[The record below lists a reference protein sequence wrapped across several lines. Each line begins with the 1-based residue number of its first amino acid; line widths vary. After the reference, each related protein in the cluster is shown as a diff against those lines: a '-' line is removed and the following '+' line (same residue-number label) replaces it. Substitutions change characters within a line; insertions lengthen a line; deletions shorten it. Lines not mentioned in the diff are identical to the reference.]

1 MISKTMFKSFLV
13 NLSLTLIKLLGSF
26 LSNSKTL
33 LADSVH
39 CLSDMLTDVVGLV
52 GVKLSSKK
60 PDEEHPFGH
69 GKIEYLTSIVMS
81 IFIIFLGLTI
91 IKNAFTE
98 THKTSNFYAII
109 IMIITII
116 IKYILSS
123 YLIKKGKS
131 LNSNILIT
139 NGMESRYDSYSSSLA
154 LIFIIL
160 SIIGKENTILKYS
173 DILGSIVMSIF
184 TLKIGVEILLK
195 NISSVLGEIDD
206 DPIKEKEIKEVLSN
220 YKEINKIRRI
230 TILKYG
236 AYSSL
241 TIDVIM
247 DGSITLNELYMVEK
261 KIKSNIKKSNLNIR
275 YVTLNAK
282 PKKKSR

>member
-1 MISKTMFKSFLV
+1 VISKTMFKSFLV